1 MESEPKEAVSLEEL
15 LQQSNAAIDD
25 FEKQKEDEFVA
36 LLVKLV
42 MKITFNDYE
51 KSDQVSPF

>member
-1 MESEPKEAVSLEEL
+1 MKREPKDESSLEEL
-15 LQQSNAAIDD
+15 RLQSIAAIDD
-25 FEKQKEDEFVA
+25 FEQKKEEEFVN

-42 MKITFNDYE
+42 MNITFNDYE